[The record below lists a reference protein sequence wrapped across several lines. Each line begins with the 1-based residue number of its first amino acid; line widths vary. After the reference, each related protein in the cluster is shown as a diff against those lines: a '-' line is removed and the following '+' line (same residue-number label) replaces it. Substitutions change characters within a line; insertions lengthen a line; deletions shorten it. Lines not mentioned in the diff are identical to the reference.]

1 MISKRIKV
9 SEQAGNQT
17 FEAVEQGCSGC
28 QQSCAGRW
36 FAPRAAATG
45 EQGQTLTNAEVAI
58 SASGLNRVV
67 VVLFGLP
74 LLLLLGLG
82 SAFQTFGMAATPL
95 LSLAALVI
103 ALLLTGAVLIK
114 HGAKLIPLLRVKV
127 YASPG
132 AEQEIS

>member
-82 SAFQTFGMAATPL
+82 SAFQTSGMAATPL

-103 ALLLTGAVLIK
+103 ALLLTGTVLIK
-114 HGAKLIPLLRVKV
+114 HGAKLIPLLRVEV